1 MLVNVAE
8 AKSKF
13 SNLLAMVGVG
23 EDEVVIS
30 KRDKPVA
37 VLISYEKFLKMKKQ
51 IDKQINID
59 KVKDLPSSLD
69 KYRGI
74 VSEEELDYGYKESR
88 KEYLK
93 EKYL

>member
-13 SNLLAMVGVG
+13 SNLLALVGMG

-30 KRDKPVA
+30 KRDKPMA
-37 VLISYEKFLKMKKQ
+37 VLISYENFLKMKKQ
-51 IDKQINID
+51 IDRQIDID
-59 KVKDLPSSLD
+59 KLESLPSSLD

-88 KEYLK
+88 EEYLK
-93 EKYL
+93 EKHL

>member
-1 MLVNVAE
+1 MMVNVAE

-13 SNLLAMVGVG
+13 SNLLALVGM
-23 EDEVVIS
+23 EKDEVIIS

-37 VLISYEKFLKMKKQ
+37 VLLSYETFLKIKKQ
-51 IDKQINID
+51 LDRKIDIEDLEK
-59 KVKDLPSSLD
+59 LPSSLD
-69 KYRGI
+69 RYRGI

-88 KEYLK
+88 EAYLK